1 MDTSGINLSVFV
13 PEPKD
18 ALEFVQDSHKQFFFE
33 GFKIYPRTE
42 RFPDDFE
49 LINCEKIT
57 FRHLR
62 SSSRL
67 LRNCKPQHVISGED
81 PFQNLRNTS

>member
-1 MDTSGINLSVFV
+1 MDTSGIASSVFV

-18 ALEFVQDSHKQFFFE
+18 ALEILQDSHTQFLFE
-33 GFKIYPRTE
+33 GFKTYPRTE

-49 LINCEKIT
+49 LNNCEKIT

-62 SSSRL
+62 SSSSF
-67 LRNCKPQHVISGED
+67 LRICKSQQFNSVED
-81 PFQNLRNTS
+81 PFKIPRYTS

>member
-1 MDTSGINLSVFV
+1 MDTSGIASSVFV
-13 PEPKD
+13 PEGKD
-18 ALEFVQDSHKQFFFE
+18 ALEILQDSHTQFLFE
-33 GFKIYPRTE
+33 GFKIYPSTG

-62 SSSRL
+62 SSSSL
-67 LRNCKPQHVISGED
+67 LRNRKPQHVISGED
-81 PFQNLRNTS
+81 SFQNLRYTS

>member
-1 MDTSGINLSVFV
+1 MDTSGIASSVLV

-18 ALEFVQDSHKQFFFE
+18 ASEVLEDSHTQFLFE
-33 GFKIYPRTE
+33 GLKIYPSTG

-62 SSSRL
+62 SSSSL
-67 LRNCKPQHVISGED
+67 LRNRKPQHVISGED
-81 PFQNLRNTS
+81 SFQNLRYTS

>member
-1 MDTSGINLSVFV
+1 MDTSGIISSVFV

-18 ALEFVQDSHKQFFFE
+18 AFEFPQDSHTQFLFE
-33 GFKIYPRTE
+33 GFIIYPRTE

-62 SSSRL
+62 NSSSL
-67 LRNCKPQHVISGED
+67 LRYCEPQHVISGED
-81 PFQNLRNTS
+81 PFQNIRYTS